1 MPLSVSYG
9 KQFHPQGPEDLKTT
23 KPQVNS
29 TKFSMGNKKSR
40 EENNSPSATP
50 DTTNMSV
57 QADANMFHL
66 NDNVDALRQ
75 EIVQLKA
82 QLAAAAT
89 TSSSAANAGETKTSG
104 GGGGAA
110 AAPAVEVP
118 AAAPANTEESKLRAE
133 IDACAKSI
141 TTLKS
146 KGAPSSEWLP
156 IVGTLKKLRA
166 DYEIKIGK
174 PFAASGGA
182 GGSKKKK
189 GKAGKYVPKTPLGM
203 VDHKPDEMALRDAVM
218 ERIKEIFKRHGAVQ
232 IETPVAELRETLMGK
247 YGEDT
252 KLIYDLADQGGEIL
266 ALRYDLTVPF
276 ARYCAEHGVKS
287 IKRYHIARVYRRD
300 NPVISKGKCGARK
313 KKKEFCCC
321 CCCCFVGYHMV
332 AQ

>member
-1 MPLSVSYG
+1 
-9 KQFHPQGPEDLKTT
+9 
-23 KPQVNS
+23 
-29 TKFSMGNKKSR
+29 
-40 EENNSPSATP
+40 
-50 DTTNMSV
+50 MSV

-89 TSSSAANAGETKTSG
+89 TSSSAANAPGETKVT
-104 GGGGAA
+104 A
-110 AAPAVEVP
+110 AAPATKVT

-189 GKAGKYVPKTPLGM
+189 GKGKSGKYVPKTPLGM

-232 IETPVAELRETLMGK
+232 IETPVAELKETLMGK

-300 NPVISKGKCGARK
+300 NPVISKGISVALE
-313 KKKEFCCC
+313 KKENFFCFLILS
-321 CCCCFVGYHMV
+321 CFPVLKSIVTHRTSI
-332 AQ
+332 